1 MKQVQTPQQIAALFG
16 CTPEQARIQLAKNAA
31 DLRASSGKAGKG
43 KLRGFT
49 AKQYADLASD
59 FEQAA
64 R

>member
-1 MKQVQTPQQIAALFG
+1 MQQVKTPQQIAAIFG
-16 CTPEQARIQLAKNAA
+16 CTPEQARAHLAKNAA
-31 DLRASSGKAGKG
+31 DLRASSGKAGNG

-49 AKQYADLASD
+49 AKQYADRASD